1 MKDRIIFQGKDKTRA
16 LPDRL
21 RGIKPLVYDCIF
33 MLLLCV
39 AGVLAK
45 KAINPAANM
54 VTDFLHI
61 PGGISTAL
69 SLMFPVIGAGLTK
82 GRWNA
87 GIMGLLQ
94 GISALMM
101 GSVGSM
107 GVLIPMAYFLP
118 GVAIDLMMLLPFKTP
133 SGMRVKAFLANIA
146 SSLAA
151 AVFADIMV
159 FHLPA
164 AVLTV
169 YLLVAALS
177 GAICGYAAGEI
188 INHISGSK
196 ENE

>member
-1 MKDRIIFQGKDKTRA
+1 MKEGSIFKEKEKTRMY
-16 LPDRL
+16 LKHIRD
-21 RGIKPLVYDCIF
+21 IKPLILECVF
-33 MLLLCV
+33 MLLCCV
-39 AGVLAK
+39 AGVLLK

-54 VTDFLHI
+54 LTDFLHI
-61 PGGISTAL
+61 PGGISTAF
-69 SLMFPVIGAGLTK
+69 SLMFLVIGAGLTN

-87 GIMGLLQ
+87 GMMGLFQ

-107 GVLIPMAYFLP
+107 GALIPLAYFLP
-118 GVAIDLMMLLPFKTP
+118 GVAIDFMMMLPFNTS

-146 SSLAA
+146 SSLSA

-169 YLLVAALS
+169 YLFVAALS
-177 GAICGYAAGEI
+177 GSVCGYLAGEV
-188 INHISGSK
+188 INHISGNK
-196 ENE
+196 EI

>member
-1 MKDRIIFQGKDKTRA
+1 MKEKIIHQKKEKAVILYDLFHD
-16 LPDRL
+16 
-21 RGIKPLVYDCIF
+21 IKPIACDCIF
-33 MLLLCV
+33 MLVLCV

-45 KAINPAANM
+45 KAINPTANM

-69 SLMFPVIGAGLTK
+69 SLMFLVIGAGLTK

-118 GVAIDLMMLLPFKTP
+118 GVAIDLMMLLPFKTA

-146 SSLAA
+146 SSLSA

-169 YLLVAALS
+169 YLFVAALS
-177 GAICGYAAGEI
+177 GAICGYLAGEV
-188 INHISGSK
+188 INHISGNK
-196 ENE
+196 EI

>member
-1 MKDRIIFQGKDKTRA
+1 MKQRIIFHGKEKA
-16 LPDRL
+16 LACLNRL
-21 RGIKPLVYDCIF
+21 YVIKPLVYDCIF
-33 MLLLCV
+33 MLLFCV

-45 KAINPAANM
+45 KAINPTANM

-61 PGGISTAL
+61 PGGISTGL
-69 SLMFPVIGAGLTK
+69 SLMFPVIGAGITK

-107 GVLIPMAYFLP
+107 GALIPMAYFLP
-118 GVAIDLMMLLPFKTP
+118 GVAIDLMMLLPFHTS

-146 SSLAA
+146 SSLTA

-169 YLLVAALS
+169 YLLVATLT
-177 GAICGYAAGEI
+177 GAICGYAAGAV
-188 INHISGSK
+188 INQITGSK